1 MSKSPVGTSWEDNS
15 RLGSPHTTTTT
26 LGRGQQPNV
35 KRVIPSP
42 GPFNGDRRPL
52 RADGA
57 DGRSSAGYSSRASLL
72 AWDGCPSLRERHR
85 YDRRELAKKKKK
97 SRARNYVNVEAESR
111 RAAGRSPRRSVG
123 SAGGSL
129 LSLSTARYF
138 LPTTAAAAAG
148 GGGGVA
154 LKPIRAVKEAGLEKW
169 RGHLETGRFLINI
182 FLRHRSAERL
192 TSEEKMRRIKKEWK
206 KNIFESPRE
215 NARAGHLRMVFLPK
229 SDKPPVKII

>member
-1 MSKSPVGTSWEDNS
+1 MT
-15 RLGSPHTTTTT
+15 
-26 LGRGQQPNV
+26 
-35 KRVIPSP
+35 
-42 GPFNGDRRPL
+42 
-52 RADGA
+52 
-57 DGRSSAGYSSRASLL
+57 DGRFEPTGRTAVARRDTAREL

-85 YDRRELAKKKKK
+85 YDRRELAQKN
-97 SRARNYVNVEAESR
+97 RARNYVNVEAKSR

-138 LPTTAAAAAG
+138 LPTAAG

-154 LKPIRAVKEAGLEKW
+154 LKPIRAVKEAGLKKW

-192 TSEEKMRRIKKEWK
+192 TSEEKMRRIKKEWGK
-206 KNIFESPRE
+206 KKFRVAERKPANGPFE
-215 NARAGHLRMVFLPK
+215 NGFLAEE
-229 SDKPPVKII
+229 